1 MGENIKNS
9 INYIGKG
16 LLISLTFTLIA
27 LIILSAVL
35 AYSSISESIETS
47 SIIVINTI
55 SILLGSSFCTIKEKN
70 RGMIKG
76 IAVGGI

>member
-27 LIILSAVL
+27 LIIFSK
-35 AYSSISESIETS
+35 SSQAPKAAGETYDA
-47 SIIVINTI
+47 
-55 SILLGSSFCTIKEKN
+55 GK
-70 RGMIKG
+70 R
-76 IAVGGI
+76 